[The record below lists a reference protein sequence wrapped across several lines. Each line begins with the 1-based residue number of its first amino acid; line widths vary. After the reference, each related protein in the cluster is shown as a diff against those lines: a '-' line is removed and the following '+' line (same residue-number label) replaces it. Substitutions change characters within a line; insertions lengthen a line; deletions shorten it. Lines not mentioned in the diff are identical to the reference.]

1 MARLLDA
8 SGWFGFGAG
17 GWLGLAGLT
26 IISVAA
32 LHVGAE
38 RLLAGFD
45 ALSGGRTRSSCR
57 RVGGFVLHGKVFH
70 AGLSR
75 LRVSWRVSSS
85 QVE

>member
-8 SGWFGFGAG
+8 SGWFGFVAG

-26 IISVAA
+26 IFSVAA
-32 LHVGAE
+32 LHVGAK

-45 ALSGGRTRSSCR
+45 VLSGRTRSSCR
-57 RVGGFVLHGKVFH
+57 RIGGFVFHGKVFH